1 METSPS
7 WIIRCGLALSAL
19 RLFYP
24 NEPTFIVR
32 FGMSQ
37 TCQRQTSGAD
47 QAAPEWTVLWDS
59 WEYSHVCT
67 KNPIRVLMT

>member
-1 METSPS
+1 MLIVGVAMETCPS
-7 WIIRCGLALSAL
+7 WIIRCGLAPSAL

-37 TCQRQTSGAD
+37 TCHER
-47 QAAPEWTVLWDS
+47 
-59 WEYSHVCT
+59 
-67 KNPIRVLMT
+67 K